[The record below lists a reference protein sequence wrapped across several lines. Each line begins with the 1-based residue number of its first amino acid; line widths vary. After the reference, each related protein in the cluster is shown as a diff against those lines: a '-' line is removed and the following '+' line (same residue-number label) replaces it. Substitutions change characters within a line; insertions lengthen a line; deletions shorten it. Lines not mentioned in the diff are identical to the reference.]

1 MLIYRR
7 YVSSV
12 YFMGIYI
19 CEARKYMKSARECA
33 IMNAIT
39 DYKKKIEL
47 FLGCEKIDKNG
58 VIV

>member
-1 MLIYRR
+1 MR
-7 YVSSV
+7 
-12 YFMGIYI
+12 IYI
-19 CEARKYMKSARECA
+19 CEPRKYIKSARECA